1 MAHNEKPP
9 SELSFD
15 VFAARVAADETL
27 SKSLR
32 QAVADNNAASMTNVL
47 AAVKKAVSENE
58 A

>member
-27 SKSLR
+27 LESVR
-32 QAVADNNAASMTNVL
+32 QAVADSKAASMTDVL
-47 AAVKKAVSENE
+47 AAVKKAASENE